1 MRVITFGN
9 IIIVLVIILLYNG
22 FIHFKSHLE
31 GTPYIPQTPF
41 NEYYSHSSAGIYYR
55 GELVPNA
62 DKKSFRPL
70 SVPFYGKDQSRVF
83 WGKREIFLADSPS
96 FEMINENYSK
106 DQERVYF
113 RGYPILQADPQ
124 TFTAIKHTH
133 RFTEEIYAK
142 DRSHVYL
149 ERYIIPHADP
159 ETFELFNWDWAKDKN
174 DVFYKGR
181 HLPEIDVKS
190 FEPIDYMAKDN
201 KHPYNSGNFVAGID
215 GATFEEIP
223 DQHYYRDK
231 DHVYSSASVDRI
243 FYGLNRMPIAP
254 KDFIYVENIDPETG
268 RDYSYYRAPGNI
280 CYDSSNG
287 ERVRCEEEQ

>member
-9 IIIVLVIILLYNG
+9 VLIVLAIVLLYHG
-22 FIHFKSHLE
+22 FLHFQSYLN
-31 GTPYIPQTPF
+31 GTPYLPQTTI
-41 NEYYSHSSAGIYYR
+41 NEYYSRSNAGIYYQ
-55 GELVPNA
+55 GDLILNA
-62 DKKSFRPL
+62 DPKSFKPL

-83 WGKREIFLADSPS
+83 WGEREITLAHSPS
-96 FEMINENYSK
+96 FEMINDSYSK

-113 RGYPILQADPQ
+113 RGYPILQADPK
-124 TFTAIKHTH
+124 TFTSIKHSH

-142 DRSHVYL
+142 DQSNVYI

-159 ETFELFNWDWAKDKN
+159 ATFELFNWDWAKDKN
-174 DVFYKGR
+174 YVFYKGR

-190 FEPIDYMAKDN
+190 FEPIHYIAKDRN
-201 KHPYNSGNFVAGID
+201 HPYDQGNFISGID
-215 GATFEEIP
+215 GETFEEIP
-223 DQHYYRDK
+223 SSFFYRDK
-231 DHVYSSASVDRI
+231 NYVYSSDNVKYI
-243 FYGLNRMPIAP
+243 FYGKDKKPIAP